1 MSTDASGDIGWG
13 VCCQNEWHQGVW
25 TVDQLSHSINWK
37 ELKAYHY
44 ALLRLQLLLRG
55 KLVYIRMDNTC
66 SVHYVNAG
74 TGRIA
79 TLCELAKSIRLEEA
93 RLSI

>member
-1 MSTDASGDIGWG
+1 M
-13 VCCQNEWHQGVW
+13 EEM
-25 TVDQLSHSINWK
+25 SHSINWK

-44 ALLRLQLLLRG
+44 ALLRLQPLLRG
-55 KLVYIRMDNTC
+55 KLVYIPMDNTC

-79 TLCELAKSIRLEEA
+79 NLCELAKSIRLEEA
-93 RLSI
+93 RLSVESVAYTFRACRTLPLMHYPAYN